1 MENPQ
6 ALAAMARE
14 DIDSPMENPQ
24 ALMAMAMARARGD
37 IASPN
42 MGGSYIQIVCAMV
55 SCL

>member
-6 ALAAMARE
+6 ALMAMARE
-14 DIDSPMENPQ
+14 DIASPMENPQ
-24 ALMAMAMARARGD
+24 ALMAMARGD

-42 MGGSYIQIVCAMV
+42 MGGGYIQIVCAMV

>member
-6 ALAAMARE
+6 ALTAMARE

-24 ALMAMAMARARGD
+24 ALMAMARGD